1 MSISRRT
8 GYCFAIP
15 LLLVHIRLFTWSD
28 HHRRYTTNSF
38 PSVSHLHI
46 YIHTRSHTFSR
57 VNMYFNNTQHFETT
71 SGFDASQLLLLVL
84 DEADRILDMGFR
96 TQLDGILQYLP
107 PRQTMLFSATQTK
120 SVKDL
125 ARLSLNNPQYVAVHA
140 QDKEVTPKQLLQNY
154 VTVSASVC
162 IISYYS
168 GV

>member
-1 MSISRRT
+1 
-8 GYCFAIP
+8 
-15 LLLVHIRLFTWSD
+15 
-28 HHRRYTTNSF
+28 
-38 PSVSHLHI
+38 
-46 YIHTRSHTFSR
+46 
-57 VNMYFNNTQHFETT
+57 MYFNDTQHFETT

-154 VTVSASVC
+154 VTVSEAG
-162 IISYYS
+162 IIYLN
-168 GV
+168 

>member
-1 MSISRRT
+1 M
-8 GYCFAIP
+8 
-15 LLLVHIRLFTWSD
+15 
-28 HHRRYTTNSF
+28 
-38 PSVSHLHI
+38 
-46 YIHTRSHTFSR
+46 
-57 VNMYFNNTQHFETT
+57 
-71 SGFDASQLLLLVL
+71 L

-154 VTVSASVC
+154 VTVSVSAYLTFPWAGMTQLPKHSFC
-162 IISYYS
+162 ILSHHYTLHILLQFHSALLSLVYLFTVS
-168 GV
+168 SIND